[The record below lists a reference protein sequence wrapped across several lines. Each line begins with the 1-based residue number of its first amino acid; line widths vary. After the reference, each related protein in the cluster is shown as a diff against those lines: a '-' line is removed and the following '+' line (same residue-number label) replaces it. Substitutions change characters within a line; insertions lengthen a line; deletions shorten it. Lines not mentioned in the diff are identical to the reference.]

1 MKQLLARHGTSM
13 ITDTDPWEMRNKQ
26 GEPYNYPSLLPWK
39 SFQAMMHEKESQED
53 PGKLPELKSHFGF
66 RGIKE
71 DRVLRI
77 EYWRREMHRVTILEI
92 SRAPI
97 KRWQKMYQAN
107 TKQ

>member
-1 MKQLLARHGTSM
+1 
-13 ITDTDPWEMRNKQ
+13 
-26 GEPYNYPSLLPWK
+26 
-39 SFQAMMHEKESQED
+39 MMHEKESQED

-77 EYWRREMHRVTILEI
+77 EYWRREMHRETILEI

-97 KRWQKMYQAN
+97 KR
-107 TKQ
+107 